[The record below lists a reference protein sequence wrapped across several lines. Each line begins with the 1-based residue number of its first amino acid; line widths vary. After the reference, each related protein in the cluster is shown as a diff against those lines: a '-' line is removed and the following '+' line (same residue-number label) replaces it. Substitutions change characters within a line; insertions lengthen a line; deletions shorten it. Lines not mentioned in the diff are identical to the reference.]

1 MSLEQRPALSV
12 VIPVYNEVTTIEEII
27 LRVQAV
33 DLDKEIIIIDDA
45 STDGTREFLA
55 DLARHATPN
64 PGAMTLPASGQR
76 FRADNIRVLFQERN
90 QGKGAALRRGFQEV
104 RGRIVI
110 IQDADLE
117 YNPDNFHK
125 LIEPI
130 ERGDADVV
138 YGSRFLGG
146 PHRVLFFWHYVG
158 NKFLTTLSDMFTDL
172 NLSDVWTCYKAFRRE
187 VLKHLDLRENR
198 FGFEQEI
205 TSKIAKNGWRVF
217 EVPISYY
224 GRTYAEGK
232 KITWK
237 DGLQG
242 LWCILRYSSRA
253 RRPSEVGSQ
262 EPEGGRSEIRPADGK
277 GTASPQIADIGQ
289 IQEPSRGP
297 LITEAQG
304 DR

>member
-1 MSLEQRPALSV
+1 MSVERHPAVSV
-12 VIPVYNEVTTIEEII
+12 IIPVYNERTTIEEII
-27 LRVQAV
+27 LRVQSV

-64 PGAMTLPASGQR
+64 PGAITLPASGHR
-76 FRADNIRVLFQERN
+76 LRADNIRVLFQTRN
-90 QGKGAALRRGFQEV
+90 QGKGAALRRGFQEA
-104 RGRIVI
+104 RGGIVI

-117 YNPDNFHK
+117 YDPGNFHK

-130 ERGDADVV
+130 EHGDADVV

-172 NLSDVWTCYKAFRRE
+172 NLSDVWTCYKAFRLE
-187 VLKHLDLRENR
+187 VLKHIDLRENR

-205 TSKIAKNGWRVF
+205 TSKVAKSGWRVF

-232 KITWK
+232 KITWR

-253 RRPSEVGSQ
+253 KRPSALRDAQ
-262 EPEGGRSEIRPADGK
+262 ARR
-277 GTASPQIADIGQ
+277 SPQIANPQVANPQ
-289 IQEPSRGP
+289 ITQ
-297 LITEAQG
+297 IAQMEKQS
-304 DR
+304 